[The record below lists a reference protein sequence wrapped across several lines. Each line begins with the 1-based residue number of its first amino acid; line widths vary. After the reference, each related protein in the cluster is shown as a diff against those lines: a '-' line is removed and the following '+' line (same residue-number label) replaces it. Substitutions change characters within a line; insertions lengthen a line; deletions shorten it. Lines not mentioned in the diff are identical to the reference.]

1 MNSLNLIVATIWR
14 SATLG
19 EEDNS
24 SDFVISWRDASV
36 RQVQMSEIKVTDVWI
51 NFEIQKIKERQKQ
64 SI

>member
-24 SDFVISWRDASV
+24 SDFDILWRDASV

-51 NFEIQKIKERQKQ
+51 ILNFEKIKGKQKQ
-64 SI
+64 LI

>member
-24 SDFVISWRDASV
+24 SDFDISWRDASV

-51 NFEIQKIKERQKQ
+51 NFEIQKIKERQKP